1 MKSHLRTSK
10 NQKGT
15 EKVKIPTP
23 ASERCHAWR
32 ATDLIP
38 KMLISG
44 SIRNM
49 NGSISDI
56 NGNFPDFANKQQK
69 FSVSTR
75 SVQYIQYFQF
85 FFSRFDTLNR
95 GQFTLAAIKKINRF
109 TSFLWENVTWS
120 PGFYFLFFVF

>member
-1 MKSHLRTSK
+1 MSYSHRKRLSCKKNEKVTKKSKSHLRTSK

-85 FFSRFDTLNR
+85 FFPRFDTLNR
-95 GQFTLAAIKKINRF
+95 GLIHFSRNKKD
-109 TSFLWENVTWS
+109 
-120 PGFYFLFFVF
+120 